1 MTATAEQ
8 RIYEYLIQN
17 GNTNATNAMNMAK
30 LGLWAAGQN
39 INTGIKLS
47 TFIRRFPQVFA
58 LIDNNKLIYA
68 IPLNDDDDNNKTQEE
83 GSLLSDS
90 FPYTWSPFD
99 FQSSTYAPHRPVD
112 VNVAARPQPRPSP
125 QSPPITTEYNRG
137 MGSPFFSNAVLK
149 EGGKSKSKSRSA
161 RKSKTARKSKSA
173 RKSRSRK
180 NRNRRNKTARH

>member
-1 MTATAEQ
+1 MTAEQ

-58 LIDNNKLIYA
+58 LIDNNKFIYA
-68 IPLNDDDDNNKTQEE
+68 IPLNDDDDNDKTQEK
-83 GSLLSDS
+83 GSLLSKNPAV
-90 FPYTWSPFD
+90 PYTWSPDD
-99 FQSSTYAPHRPVD
+99 FQSPTYAPHRPVD
-112 VNVAARPQPRPSP
+112 VNVPLYQKK
-125 QSPPITTEYNRG
+125 G
-137 MGSPFFSNAVLK
+137 
-149 EGGKSKSKSRSA
+149 GGKSKSKSRSA
-161 RKSKTARKSKSA
+161 KKSKSKSRTA

-180 NRNRRNKTARH
+180 NRNSRNKTARH

>member
-58 LIDNNKLIYA
+58 LIDNNKFIYA
-68 IPLNDDDDNNKTQEE
+68 IPLNDDDDNNKTQEK

-90 FPYTWSPFD
+90 FPYTWSPDD
-99 FQSSTYAPHRPVD
+99 FQSPTYAPRRPVD
-112 VNVAARPQPRPSP
+112 VNVPLYQKK
-125 QSPPITTEYNRG
+125 G
-137 MGSPFFSNAVLK
+137 
-149 EGGKSKSKSRSA
+149 GGKSKSKSISA
-161 RKSKTARKSKSA
+161 KKSKSKSRTA